1 MNTYGIN
8 SIACV
13 QVYIVSDMLTETT
26 QEFELYVS
34 SITAIVD
41 GVIELY
47 NVMKPTKNATVTVDQ
62 SDDGEC
68 SMPLHFFP
76 SFLHGFQIFT

>member
-68 SMPLHFFP
+68 SMPLRFFP
-76 SFLHGFQIFT
+76 SFLHDFQIFT